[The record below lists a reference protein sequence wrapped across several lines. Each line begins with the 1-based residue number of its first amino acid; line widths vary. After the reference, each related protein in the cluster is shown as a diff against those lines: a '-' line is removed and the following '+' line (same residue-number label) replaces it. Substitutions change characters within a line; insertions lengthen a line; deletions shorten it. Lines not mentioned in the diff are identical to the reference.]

1 MIGLPPHQPIFF
13 IGERGETV
21 MVENNNVITQKE
33 TTKKSSL
40 IEKAF
45 AIYIAA
51 DFFLKMDLT
60 QSIFN
65 LIKSL
70 IN

>member
-21 MVENNNVITQKE
+21 MVENKNVITPE
-33 TTKKSSL
+33 PTKKSSFF
-40 IEKAF
+40 ERA
-45 AIYIAA
+45 ATIYVAA
-51 DFFLKMDLT
+51 DIFLKMDLT
-60 QSIFN
+60 QSILT